1 MSRVLVSRGGDEANL
16 SARYLDC
23 GGDKYGANVG
33 FGIVSFVEPGTD
45 GIKWIFYHIIVNIS
59 FCILLLRIIKET
71 LNLFPRG

>member
-1 MSRVLVSRGGDEANL
+1 MSRAAALVHVSRVLVSRGGDEANL

-45 GIKWIFYHIIVNIS
+45 GIKWIFYHTYHRQY
-59 FCILLLRIIKET
+59 LLLHPT
-71 LNLFPRG
+71 VTDN